1 MRPQSKKAKEIQ
13 ELIESGLDQ
22 IAVRAKGYNRQV
34 VRYYW
39 RKIKNPKQY
48 VRFIKQISG
57 YNEALLTKK
66 KKKCRTKKTA
76 RQIK

>member
-1 MRPQSKKAKEIQ
+1 LDYKNMLGRKQSQKGKEIQ
-13 ELIESGLDQ
+13 QLIESGLDQ
-22 IAVRAKGYNRQV
+22 IAVRAKGYNRQT

-48 VRFIKQISG
+48 RRFVKQIQG

-66 KKKCRTKKTA
+66 RKSS
-76 RQIK
+76 IS

>member
-1 MRPQSKKAKEIQ
+1 MRRQSQKAKEIQ
-13 ELIESGLDQ
+13 QLIESGLDQ
-22 IAVRAKGYNRQV
+22 IDVRAKGYNRQT

-48 VRFIKQISG
+48 RKFVKQIQG

-66 KKKCRTKKTA
+66 KKCSLSKKSLG
-76 RQIK
+76 K

>member
-1 MRPQSKKAKEIQ
+1 MRQQTEKAKEIQ
-13 ELIESGLDQ
+13 KLIEQGLEQ
-22 IAVRAKGYNRQV
+22 FAIRKLGYEREI

-48 VRFIKQISG
+48 IRFIKQISG

-66 KKKCRTKKTA
+66 KKGRRPRKTLP
-76 RQIK
+76 K

>member
-48 VRFIKQISG
+48 RKFVKQIQG

-66 KKKCRTKKTA
+66 KKCSSPKKLLG
-76 RQIK
+76 K